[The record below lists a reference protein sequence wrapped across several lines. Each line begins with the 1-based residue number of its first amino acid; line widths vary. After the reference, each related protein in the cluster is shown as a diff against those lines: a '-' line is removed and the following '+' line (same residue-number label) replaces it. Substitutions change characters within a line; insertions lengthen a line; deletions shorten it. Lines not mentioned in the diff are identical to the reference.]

1 MGLKTGTFRLER
13 HHTALHLTQPTD
25 CPSRIHSLQKVKR
38 MGYKL
43 MGSKSVDSWQGWGV
57 RVIERT
63 SKVEVPNSEFLIL
76 FSWKVRLKEIYQK
89 IQQKK
94 QRRQKNVDGQ
104 TRTNFSVNKNT
115 RKIIGKKEGE
125 RKEKNAQWNTRCS
138 RSEGSKFV
146 NWKKTSRKPI
156 GYQE

>member
-1 MGLKTGTFRLER
+1 MWGWKQEHSDLRDTILPFTL
-13 HHTALHLTQPTD
+13 HSQQTAPLIYTL
-25 CPSRIHSLQKVKR
+25 CKWWNEWVC
-38 MGYKL
+38 YKP
-43 MGSKSVDSWQGWGV
+43 MGSKFVDSWQGWGV

-104 TRTNFSVNKNT
+104 TWTNFSVNKNT
-115 RKIIGKKEGE
+115 RKVTGKKEGE
-125 RKEKNAQWNTRCS
+125 RK
-138 RSEGSKFV
+138 
-146 NWKKTSRKPI
+146 KKMLNELQDVPEVKEVSLSTERKLP
-156 GYQE
+156 ENL